1 MKIIRIKNNV
11 TIILDDG
18 SVMTSSSC
26 TDTMYESLKENEGD
40 DDAIRT
46 IMIPEFFK
54 KKEIAETKKDLIEN
68 LETSNYLI
76 VEGASVYLKGV
87 SELSLPEDLAT
98 AILMA
103 EKRGDIELVD
113 SYINFWTLAS
123 LNPDSRART
132 NLFWFLNKY
141 GMTISKSGLFIA
153 YRNVEIKDEGSDLN
167 LLRSVQISKFYVKVK
182 MKWKKSPKKHI
193 LIKDRNT
200 KEYGT
205 IKEDQLHI
213 VDSEDTKVVGNL
225 QELYD
230 SLNDDTK
237 STTYTDSYTGKFTI
251 KIGEPVTMPRSE
263 CDSKQENTCSR
274 GLHVAGREWLQDNYF
289 GKQSLIVLV
298 NPADVVA
305 VPPKD
310 SYGKMRTC
318 AYYPVALVERD
329 QQGEIINGN
338 FDDGFEDD
346 FMNMISYQGDINNKE
361 TITYTLEIPN
371 IPELNKDKIYN
382 RLNHIK
388 KELSK
393 KVIN

>member
-11 TIILDDG
+11 TVILDDG
-18 SVMTSSSC
+18 SVMTSSNC

-40 DDAIRT
+40 DDAIRS
-46 IMIPEFFK
+46 IMVPEFFK

-153 YRNVEIKDEGSDLN
+153 YRNVEIKNEGSEISSKLAK
-167 LLRSVQISKFYVKVK
+167 QISKFYVKVK
-182 MKWKKSPKKHI
+182 MKWKKSPKKYL
-193 LIKDRNT
+193 LIKN
-200 KEYGT
+200 KFIQEYGVT
-205 IKEDQLHI
+205 KINDNELVGEYIK
-213 VDSEDTKVVGNL
+213 VYGNL

-251 KIGEPVTMPRSE
+251 KIGEPVTMPRTE

-305 VPPKD
+305 VPPQD